1 MKVLVTTESRFDRL
15 PDGTYWTT
23 STSTHAFWQRYLDVF
38 DEVVVMARVRDVP
51 AAPAAA
57 VRADGP
63 QVSFAPLPHYLGP
76 WEYARKYFSIRR
88 AVRSALEQR
97 AAVIVRVPS
106 ASAGM
111 VVAEMRRSRR
121 PYGVEV
127 VGDPLDVFAPGSVR
141 SVLRPMLR
149 LWVPAA
155 LRKQCAGACAAAYVT
170 AASLQKRYPAS
181 TASHV
186 TAYSSIDLPAE
197 AFTSQPREL
206 QPAADVRR
214 IVFVGTLEQLYKAP
228 DVLID
233 AVAIAV
239 GKGAKVQLTIVGEGR
254 HRRELEQ
261 RARDRGI
268 VDPARFTGHL
278 KSGQPIW
285 TELDQADLFVLPSHQ
300 EGLPRAMIEA
310 MARGLPCIGSNVGG
324 IPELLEPSEC
334 VPAGDAQA
342 LAAKILEVLADPPRL
357 AALSQ
362 VNLRKAREYSA
373 EVLRPRR
380 QALYQ
385 SLKDA
390 TIRWQSVKEHDDN

>member
-23 STSTHAFWQRYLDVF
+23 STSSHAFWQRYLEVF
-38 DEVVVMARVRDVP
+38 DEVLVMGRVREVL
-51 AAPAAA
+51 AIPAAA

-63 QVSFAPLPHYLGP
+63 RVSFAPLPHYLGP
-76 WEYARKYFSIRR
+76 WEYARKYIAIRR
-88 AVRSALEQR
+88 AVRSALQQQ
-97 AAVIVRVPS
+97 AAVIVRAPG
-106 ASAGM
+106 ATAGT
-111 VVAEMRRSRR
+111 VTAALRGSGR

-141 SVLRPMLR
+141 SVLRPLLR

-155 LRKQCAGACAAAYVT
+155 LRKQCAGASAAAYVT
-170 AASLQKRYPAS
+170 ATTLQKRYPAS
-181 TASHV
+181 SASHV

-197 AFTSQPREL
+197 AFASQPREL
-206 QPAADVRR
+206 RPQPEVSR

-233 AVAIAV
+233 AVAIAI
-239 GKGAKVQLTIVGEGR
+239 GKGAKVHLTIVGDGR
-254 HRRELEQ
+254 HRHELEQ
-261 RARDRGI
+261 RACDRG
-268 VDPARFTGHL
+268 VADHVRFTGHL

-285 TELDQADLFVLPSHQ
+285 TELDKADLFALPSHQ

-334 VPAGDAQA
+334 VPAGDAPA
-342 LAAKILEVLADPPRL
+342 LAAKVLEVLADPQRL
-357 AALSQ
+357 AAMSQ

-373 EVLRPRR
+373 EILRPRR

-385 SLKDA
+385 AVKDA
-390 TIRWQSVKEHDDN
+390 TIHWQEPK